1 VKEKKKKNK
10 GKREERRCRKNK
22 KEIEKKEGVNE
33 EQRFVKQMKF
43 DNMDEVS
50 T

>member
-1 VKEKKKKNK
+1 MKEKKKKKEK
-10 GKREERRCRKNK
+10 GRKDGAEKIK
-22 KEIEKKEGVNE
+22 KKLKKKEGVNE